1 MNKVFNWVK
10 SHKWVILVALT
21 ALTAISLLF
30 VDKDGVDDNTVDY
43 EVVE

>member
-1 MNKVFNWVK
+1 MNKVFDWIK

-21 ALTAISLLF
+21 ALAAISLLF
-30 VDKDGVDDNTVDY
+30 VDKDGVADNTVSY